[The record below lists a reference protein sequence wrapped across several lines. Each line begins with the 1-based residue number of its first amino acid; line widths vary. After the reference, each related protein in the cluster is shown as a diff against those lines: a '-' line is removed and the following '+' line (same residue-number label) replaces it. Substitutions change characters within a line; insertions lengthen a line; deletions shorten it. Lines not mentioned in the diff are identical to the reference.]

1 MEYHNETWQLFLR
14 DQVRGRFEPANKKSP
29 AKR

>member
-14 DQVRGRFEPANKKSP
+14 DQVRGRFEPRRKSP
-29 AKR
+29 TGR